1 MNSIETNPEIIEARK
16 KLAEKF
22 GNMKLGGKGN
32 VSSTNLS
39 YQDLRE
45 ERKSLSTSLPP
56 FKTRRFSPLPR
67 RPVRKIFNIYSL
79 IEARKLNDIQEVN
92 IFRDDNSILH
102 FKKPSYEY
110 SPKEKCS
117 FLTGPHEI
125 KHIKDLLPN
134 ILKQLGPKQYSFM
147 KDYVDQ
153 LKAKDQKGD
162 KIEEAPE
169 LVEDFEEVS
178 NKKN

>member
-1 MNSIETNPEIIEARK
+1 M
-16 KLAEKF
+16 
-22 GNMKLGGKGN
+22 
-32 VSSTNLS
+32 
-39 YQDLRE
+39 
-45 ERKSLSTSLPP
+45 
-56 FKTRRFSPLPR
+56 
-67 RPVRKIFNIYSL
+67 
-79 IEARKLNDIQEVN
+79 NDIQEVN
-92 IFRDDNSILH
+92 IFKDDNTVLH

-110 SPKEKCS
+110 SPKEKAS
-117 FLTGPHEI
+117 FLTGPYEE

-153 LKAKDQKGD
+153 LKAKDQKAEG
-162 KIEEAPE
+162 KIDEAPE